1 MPRHKENKVRLQC
14 RMDAGKKAEL
24 DRRLLDAGYSY
35 KSGGTLYPT
44 YADFLEGL
52 VDGDSKALKIIF
64 DKVLDNLE

>member
-1 MPRHKENKVRLQC
+1 
-14 RMDAGKKAEL
+14 MDADKKAEL

-35 KSGGTLYPT
+35 KSGDAIYPT

-64 DKVLDNLE
+64 EKVLDNLE